1 MVAKR
6 KVSQILHQGSLTN
19 IGNDDKISELM
30 SINTVGVMSKSNQTE
45 NIKSHIQGIDGL
57 RGIAILMV
65 IGYHLFPNV
74 MPGGFIGVNL
84 FLVLS
89 GFLTVVSSCKRLKNN
104 RYSII
109 GFYID
114 RLIRLFP
121 ALILTIA
128 ITVIAC
134 YIFVPDALRG
144 IRMEIASVVGGFNNW
159 WQIAESGSY
168 FTDIASSSPFV
179 HLWYL
184 SLEMQFYLLWPILFY
199 LVNWLRKKGFRGELV
214 FILFALV
221 SIAASILMVSP
232 QVDPTRAYYGLDSR
246 LYAFCIGA
254 FVGYNYVYRRNRIMN
269 DPIPIM
275 IGFITLLVMT
285 LASVLF
291 IDASNIWTYWVILPL
306 SAIGFAILCD
316 IASNTR
322 YVFGL
327 WVDNPVLKWFNQYS
341 YVFYLTHYPI
351 IYIVTRVYGN
361 LDFIGILICIF
372 LLIVFTIWISLFDLL
387 VRQMIKGWMKA

>member
-1 MVAKR
+1 M
-6 KVSQILHQGSLTN
+6 N

-291 IDASNIWTYWVILPL
+291 IDASNIWSYWVVLPL

-351 IYIVTRVYGN
+351 IYIVTRVYGK

>member
-1 MVAKR
+1 M
-6 KVSQILHQGSLTN
+6 N

-351 IYIVTRVYGN
+351 IYIVTRVYGK